1 MLYLAS
7 QSPRRAELL
16 RQIGVKFDMINGDID
31 ETPIEHESP
40 SETVARLSRQ
50 KAIKGYQQ
58 LTNIQGTSKNSDFFV
73 SARKHRTD
81 DCMDAGGR
89 VKQDARTEN
98 RSVYDIHEESLPRER
113 SECFGYSSTEL
124 TPQSRKKTIFRG
136 ALQADDWVL
145 ASDTL
150 IEIQGRVIGKPES
163 ENHCREILHLLS
175 GKEHQVL
182 TAIALVGNKGEIHQ
196 TTSYNRIKFR
206 NIRPEEI
213 EQYCQLE
220 EPKDK
225 AGAYAI
231 QGKAAIFIENLQGSY
246 SSVMGLPLYETAQLL
261 QKVGFNLLD
270 QE

>member
-16 RQIGVKFDMINGDID
+16 RQIGIKFDIIDGEID

-50 KAIKGYQQ
+50 KALKGGQQ
-58 LTNIQGTSKNSDFFV
+58 LTNMQ
-73 SARKHRTD
+73 
-81 DCMDAGGR
+81 
-89 VKQDARTEN
+89 
-98 RSVYDIHEESLPRER
+98 P
-113 SECFGYSSTEL
+113 
-124 TPQSRKKTIFRG
+124 
-136 ALQADDWVL
+136 DDWVL

-163 ENHCREILHLLS
+163 EQNCRQILSLLS

-182 TAIALVGNKGEIHQ
+182 SAIALVGNQGEIHQ
-196 TTSYNRIKFR
+196 TISYNRIKFR

-213 EQYCQLE
+213 EQYCQLA

-231 QGKAAIFIENLQGSY
+231 QGLAAIFVENLQGSY

-261 QKVGFNLLD
+261 EKVGFNLLD

>member
-50 KAIKGYQQ
+50 KALKGYQQ
-58 LTNIQGTSKNSDFFV
+58 LTNIQS
-73 SARKHRTD
+73 
-81 DCMDAGGR
+81 
-89 VKQDARTEN
+89 
-98 RSVYDIHEESLPRER
+98 
-113 SECFGYSSTEL
+113 
-124 TPQSRKKTIFRG
+124 
-136 ALQADDWVL
+136 DDWVL

-150 IEIQGRVIGKPES
+150 IEIQSRVIGKPES
-163 ENHCREILHLLS
+163 ENHCREILNLLS

>member
-16 RQIGVKFDMINGDID
+16 RQIGIKFNIIDGEID
-31 ETPIEHESP
+31 EIPIEHESP
-40 SETVARLSRQ
+40 SETAARLSRQ
-50 KAIKGYQQ
+50 KALKGCQQ
-58 LTNIQGTSKNSDFFV
+58 LTN
-73 SARKHRTD
+73 
-81 DCMDAGGR
+81 M
-89 VKQDARTEN
+89 
-98 RSVYDIHEESLPRER
+98 
-113 SECFGYSSTEL
+113 
-124 TPQSRKKTIFRG
+124 QS
-136 ALQADDWVL
+136 DDWVL

-163 ENHCREILHLLS
+163 EHNCREILSLLS

-182 TAIALVGNKGEIHQ
+182 SAIALVGKKGEIYQ

-206 NIRPEEI
+206 NLRPEEI
-213 EQYCQLE
+213 ERYCHLE
-220 EPKDK
+220 EPRDK

-231 QGKAAIFIENLQGSY
+231 QGKAAIFIENMQGSY

-270 QE
+270 QELT

>member
-16 RQIGVKFDMINGDID
+16 RQIGIKFDIIDGEID

-50 KAIKGYQQ
+50 KALKGVQQ
-58 LTNIQGTSKNSDFFV
+58 LTNMQP
-73 SARKHRTD
+73 
-81 DCMDAGGR
+81 
-89 VKQDARTEN
+89 E
-98 RSVYDIHEESLPRER
+98 
-113 SECFGYSSTEL
+113 
-124 TPQSRKKTIFRG
+124 
-136 ALQADDWVL
+136 DWVL

-163 ENHCREILHLLS
+163 EQNCRQILSLLS

-182 TAIALVGNKGEIHQ
+182 SAIALVGNQGEIHQ
-196 TTSYNRIKFR
+196 TISYNRIKFR

-213 EQYCQLE
+213 EQYCQLA

-231 QGKAAIFIENLQGSY
+231 QGLAAIFVENLQGSY

-261 QKVGFNLLD
+261 EKVGFNLLD

>member
-16 RQIGVKFDMINGDID
+16 RQIGIKFDIICGEID
-31 ETPIEHESP
+31 ETLIEHESP

-50 KAIKGYQQ
+50 KAFKGCQH
-58 LTNIQGTSKNSDFFV
+58 LTN
-73 SARKHRTD
+73 
-81 DCMDAGGR
+81 M
-89 VKQDARTEN
+89 
-98 RSVYDIHEESLPRER
+98 
-113 SECFGYSSTEL
+113 
-124 TPQSRKKTIFRG
+124 QSG
-136 ALQADDWVL
+136 DWVL

-163 ENHCREILHLLS
+163 EQNCREILSLLS

-182 TAIALVGNKGEIHQ
+182 SAIALVGKQGEIHQ
-196 TTSYNRIKFR
+196 TISYNRIKFR

-213 EQYCQLE
+213 EQYCKLA

-231 QGKAAIFIENLQGSY
+231 QGLAAIFVENLQGSY

>member
-16 RQIGVKFDMINGDID
+16 RQIGIKFDIIDGDID

-40 SETVARLSRQ
+40 SETVARLSRL
-50 KAIKGYQQ
+50 KALKGYQQ
-58 LTNIQGTSKNSDFFV
+58 LTN
-73 SARKHRTD
+73 
-81 DCMDAGGR
+81 
-89 VKQDARTEN
+89 KQ
-98 RSVYDIHEESLPRER
+98 P
-113 SECFGYSSTEL
+113 
-124 TPQSRKKTIFRG
+124 
-136 ALQADDWVL
+136 DDWVL

-150 IEIQGRVIGKPES
+150 IEIQHRVIGKPES
-163 ENHCREILHLLS
+163 EQHCRQILSLLS

-182 TAIALVGNKGEIHQ
+182 SGIALVGNQGEIHQ

-213 EQYCQLE
+213 EQYCTLD
-220 EPKDK
+220 EPRDK

-231 QGKAAIFIENLQGSY
+231 QGKAAIFIEYLQGSY

>member
-31 ETPIEHESP
+31 ETPFEHESP
-40 SETVARLSRQ
+40 SETVARLSLQ
-50 KAIKGYQQ
+50 KALKGYQQ
-58 LTNIQGTSKNSDFFV
+58 LTNIQSG
-73 SARKHRTD
+73 
-81 DCMDAGGR
+81 
-89 VKQDARTEN
+89 
-98 RSVYDIHEESLPRER
+98 
-113 SECFGYSSTEL
+113 
-124 TPQSRKKTIFRG
+124 
-136 ALQADDWVL
+136 DWVL

-163 ENHCREILHLLS
+163 EHHCWDILNLLS

-220 EPKDK
+220 EPRDK